1 MNSYHASRLARLLA
15 SSQDESPQD
24 QSSQDQ
30 SPQEPSVTD
39 LMSNA
44 YHQALLT
51 TDLAQHYHPLP
62 RLLYEPQDRIDGYWT
77 VTWTRPSFVQLQ
89 ITIRPALHSDPP
101 SHHWRSM
108 RSNQIQ
114 GPITFRISTQN
125 AMRELSELRR
135 VPGTVSRACHRF
147 AYTIELGTS
156 DRVPFQIL
164 RRPVDGDRI

>member
-15 SSQDESPQD
+15 SSQDQSPQD

-30 SPQEPSVTD
+30 SSQEPSVAD
-39 LMSNA
+39 ILSNA
-44 YHQALLT
+44 YYQALLT

-62 RLLYEPQDRIDGYWT
+62 RLSYEPQDRIDGYWT

-108 RSNQIQ
+108 RSNQIL

-135 VPGTVSRACHRF
+135 VPGTVSRTCHRF
-147 AYTIELGTS
+147 GQ
-156 DRVPFQIL
+156 QIMT
-164 RRPVDGDRI
+164 

>member
-44 YHQALLT
+44 YHQALL
-51 TDLAQHYHPLP
+51 LGH
-62 RLLYEPQDRIDGYWT
+62 RL
-77 VTWTRPSFVQLQ
+77 
-89 ITIRPALHSDPP
+89 PALHSDPP

-135 VPGTVSRACHRF
+135 SFRVKCLLPIHGPLYSVPGTVSRACHRF

>member
-15 SSQDESPQD
+15 SSQDQSPQD

-30 SPQEPSVTD
+30 SPQEPSLAD
-39 LMSNA
+39 ILSNA
-44 YHQALLT
+44 YYQALLT

-62 RLLYEPQDRIDGYWT
+62 CHLYEPQDRIDGYWT

-114 GPITFRISTQN
+114 GPITFRVSTQN

-135 VPGTVSRACHRF
+135 YVFPFPRVEVIPC
-147 AYTIELGTS
+147 EMPTS
-156 DRVPFQIL
+156 DTRTVI
-164 RRPVDGDRI
+164 